1 MTEFLS
7 RYDRDR
13 SAPRFLSALRDA
25 ALRAALPAV
34 IIWLAIVGF
43 GLALKGPFKGL
54 SHAEESVSKT
64 LERDR
69 TPTWN
74 SITAVWSHL
83 GNTEII
89 IGVCFIVVALVWW
102 RTREWWWALVPAL
115 AIALQS
121 TIFVTAAWVVG
132 RPRPEVKHL
141 DPAPPTSSYPSG
153 HVSAAT
159 ALYLTFL
166 MMALRIRRP
175 YLRWPVMALCV
186 LVPVLVIYGRLYRGM
201 HHATDVGVAV
211 ANGTLCA
218 LLAWGYLRRDAAPA
232 SSRKDA
238 VDARR
243 SLEAA

>member
-25 ALRAALPAV
+25 AVRAALPAV
-34 IIWLAIVGF
+34 VIWLAVVGF
-43 GLALKGPFKGL
+43 GFLLKGPLKGL
-54 SHAEESVSKT
+54 SQAEEGVSKA

-74 SITAVWSHL
+74 SITFVWSHL

-89 IGVCFIVVALVWW
+89 IGVCFLVVAILWW
-102 RTREWWWALVPAL
+102 RTREWWWSLVPAL

-121 TIFVTAAWVVG
+121 IIFVTAAWVVQ

-159 ALYLTFL
+159 ALYLTFM

-175 YLRWPVMALCV
+175 YLRWPVIAVCA
-186 LVPVLVIYGRLYRGM
+186 LVPLFVVYARLYRGM
-201 HHATDVGVAV
+201 HHVTDIGVGVV
-211 ANGTLCA
+211 NGTLCS
-218 LLAWGYLRRDAAPA
+218 LLAWGYLRREPAPQSGREGVA
-232 SSRKDA
+232 TRG
-238 VDARR
+238 